1 MANAKNR
8 GSMAQYQ
15 IEKVLNETKRP
26 MTALEMRQAMVGRW
40 KQIPTPNQIGNLL
53 TRNRRIEKVG
63 MCRGSTL
70 WSLIE
75 EEE

>member
-1 MANAKNR
+1 MGNAKNK
-8 GSMAQYQ
+8 GAMARYQ
-15 IEKVLNETKRP
+15 IETVLKEAGRS

-63 MCRGSTL
+63 MCKGSTL
-70 WSLIE
+70 WNLVE